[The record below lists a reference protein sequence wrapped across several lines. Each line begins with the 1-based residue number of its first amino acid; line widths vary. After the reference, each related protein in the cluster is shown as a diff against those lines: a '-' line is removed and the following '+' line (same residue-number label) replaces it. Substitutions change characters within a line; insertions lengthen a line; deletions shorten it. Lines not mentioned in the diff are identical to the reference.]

1 MAKNSKLG
9 KPTKEAKIL
18 GEKAGAIINQMPQN
32 KRQLVVVLAVIFII
46 FASVVVYL
54 FFRYSSSLSSISEL
68 EYRRISRYIDGRRW
82 IASEYELGE
91 LREFVFHDATG
102 ITSTMSSKDSILL
115 YLEGK
120 SYSISI
126 PFCFEGGKISASGYS
141 DLNLHY
147 ATSEKKV
154 GEALVLET
162 SGRTIVL
169 YPEK

>member
-18 GEKAGAIINQMPQN
+18 GEKAESIIDRMPQT
-32 KRQLVVVLAVIFII
+32 KRQLVVVVAVLLII
-46 FASVVVYL
+46 FVSVVAYL
-54 FFRYSSSLSSISEL
+54 FFRYSSSLSSINEL

-102 ITSTMSSKDSILL
+102 ISSTMSSENSILL

-126 PFCFEGGKISASGYS
+126 PFCFEGGKIYAMGYS
-141 DLNLHY
+141 GLNLHY

-154 GEALVLET
+154 GEALV
-162 SGRTIVL
+162 SVGR
-169 YPEK
+169 